1 MCIRDS
7 AYWINGRWV
16 AGDIRAKLSGAL
28 ARLQGRGDEG
38 AAVVLWTDNES
49 RPAAR
54 ALLQGFV
61 RDNLGAL
68 DSLLARTR
76 DTR

>member
-1 MCIRDS
+1 
-7 AYWINGRWV
+7 
-16 AGDIRAKLSGAL
+16 LGAL

-38 AAVVLWTDNES
+38 AAVGLWTYSES
-49 RPAAR
+49 RPAAQ
-54 ALLQGFV
+54 ATLQAFV

-68 DSLLARTR
+68 EALLARTR